1 MTARFGVPGL
11 KTAMEWFG
19 YEGGPTRSPLQPL
32 SKDNAQILMKIF
44 QDTGFL

>member
-19 YEGGPTRSPLQPL
+19 YAGGPARSPLQPL
-32 SKDNAQILMKIF
+32 SKTNTDTLRKIF